1 MQAFRGWIPAEIPQ
15 DSSLQCRCCKILAA
29 RFVSRCKIPCFKQK
43 FAYRKQNP
51 RTFPANPRTKL
62 NERVGAC
69 LLGNA
74 NHLAITPEER
84 AVAFQSAHDFPS
96 DECRSIAAPGQAAAA
111 GVRHAV
117 RVASRRA
124 HAARRFL
131 KIPVIGEVRFLARVL
146 KIPAIWHL
154 G

>member
-29 RFVSRCKIPCFKQK
+29 RFLSRCKIPCFKQK
-43 FAYRKQNP
+43 FAYRKIRVLFRQIRAP
-51 RTFPANPRTKL
+51 TKL

-111 GVRHAV
+111 GVRHAA
-117 RVASRRA
+117 RAASRRA

-131 KIPVIGEVRFLARVL
+131 KIPVIEVRFLARFL